1 MNKIIAAFA
10 VALCMTAFVTAYSDN
25 VQTDLQSNMI
35 RLHII
40 ANSDSDEDQNVKLM
54 VRDAVLKETGSK
66 LADEDKEI
74 CKDNI
79 VCNLDAVKEIADRV
93 LAENGFDYASY
104 VQYGKFAFPE
114 RTYKSMILPAGD
126 YYGVRIVLGEGKGHN
141 WWCVMYPPLCFREGQ
156 EVQLSKESEK
166 ILREKL
172 DKDTYDI
179 ITKKDDKVVVKFK
192 IVELIQNIKQKM
204 RK

>member
-114 RTYKSMILPAGD
+114 KTYKSMILPAGD

>member
-79 VCNLDAVKEIADRV
+79 VCNLDEVKEIADRV

-114 RTYKSMILPAGD
+114 KTYKSMILPAGD

>member
-25 VQTDLQSNMI
+25 VQTDLQSNML

-79 VCNLDAVKEIADRV
+79 VCNLDAVKEIADGV

-114 RTYKSMILPAGD
+114 KTYKSMILPAGD

>member
-54 VRDAVLKETGSK
+54 VRDAVLKEAGSK
-66 LADEDKEI
+66 LADENKEI

-79 VCNLDAVKEIADRV
+79 VCNLDEVKEIADRV

-114 RTYKSMILPAGD
+114 KTYKSMILPAGD

>member
-66 LADEDKEI
+66 LTDEDKEI

-114 RTYKSMILPAGD
+114 KTYKSMILPAGD

>member
-66 LADEDKEI
+66 LTDGDKEI

-79 VCNLDAVKEIADRV
+79 VRNLDAVKEIADRV

-114 RTYKSMILPAGD
+114 KTYKSMILPAGD

>member
-114 RTYKSMILPAGD
+114 KTYKSMILPAGD

-179 ITKKDDKVVVKFK
+179 ITKKDDKVVVKLK

>member
-66 LADEDKEI
+66 LADENKEI

-79 VCNLDAVKEIADRV
+79 VCNLDEVKEIADRV

-114 RTYKSMILPAGD
+114 KTYKSMILPAGD

>member
-25 VQTDLQSNMI
+25 VQTDLQSNML

-114 RTYKSMILPAGD
+114 KTYKSMILPAGD